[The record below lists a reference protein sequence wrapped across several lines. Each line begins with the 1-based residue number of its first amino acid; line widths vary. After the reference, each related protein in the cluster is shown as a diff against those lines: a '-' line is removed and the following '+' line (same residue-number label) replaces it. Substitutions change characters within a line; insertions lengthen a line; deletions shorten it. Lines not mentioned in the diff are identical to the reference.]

1 MLMPGAFSSLRWF
14 GRGPHENY
22 PDRKSSAVVG
32 THASTVSEQFTPYI
46 RPGECGARSD
56 VRWLELTRP
65 RPLAFKSNDELPPRP
80 AEAAV
85 LFAVH
90 VDGEGEQENKSGKST
105 FSFSALP
112 YLAEDLS
119 RVAHPEELPR
129 TRISTTAVSLDH
141 CLMGVG
147 GDDSWSAC
155 VHDEFL
161 VRPGLF
167 KFAFAVAPY
176 WREIDRRDDDKN
188 LEGSSGCLE
197 ATERWRSLGMY

>member
-1 MLMPGAFSSLRWF
+1 MLMPGVFSSLRWF

-32 THASTVSEQFTPYI
+32 THSSTVSEQFTPYL

-65 RPLAFKSNDELPPRP
+65 RPLAFKSSDDLPPRS

-85 LFAVH
+85 LFAVKER
-90 VDGEGEQENKSGKST
+90 GQENESGGSK
-105 FSFSALP
+105 FFFSALP

-119 RVAHPEELPR
+119 GVAHPEQLSC

-161 VRPGLF
+161 VKPGVF
-167 KFAFAVAPY
+167 KFSFAVAPY
-176 WREIDRRDDDKN
+176 WREVDGRDNDEN
-188 LEGSSGCLE
+188 LGGSSSGCLE
-197 ATERWRSLGMY
+197 ATKH